1 MMYYYITLHLI
12 LTVEGHMMI
21 DKYNTSTQETL
32 AEEPWAQGQPVLNSE
47 YAFEN

>member
-1 MMYYYITLHLI
+1 MIHYYITLHLI

-21 DKYNTSTQETL
+21 DQYNTSTQEAL
-32 AEEPWAQGQPVLNSE
+32 AEEPWVQGQPVLNSE